1 MRTPLLST
9 LAAGLAL
16 VVLPAAAQAPP
27 APPPA
32 VGIVKV
38 RKEPI
43 TERTEFIGRIQAI
56 ARVDLVARVTA
67 FLEEV
72 SFADGAEVKKGDIL
86 YRLERGPFEAD
97 VAAKQA
103 AIDQINAQLQN
114 AELTLKRAQTLLRG
128 PAGQQ
133 ANVDAALANQRSLVA
148 QLKAAQATLQQSQI
162 NLGYTQITAPIDGK
176 IGRTNLTP
184 GNVVTPGSGVLATIV
199 GQDPMYIVFPIS
211 VRTAIELR
219 QRYAGSGEF
228 SAVKLRI
235 RLPDGRIYAQTGE
248 LSFVDN
254 TISPTTDTIT
264 LRGTIPNPPLF
275 AAKGGHSSTRELT
288 DGEFVTVLLEG
299 VHPIEVL
306 TVPRAAVLSDQE
318 GDYVYTLD
326 EQNTARRQPVK
337 LGQSTP
343 SSASVLAGLQEGQ
356 AVIVEGLQRVRPGI
370 VVSPGP
376 AASEPTEKAVN

>member
-176 IGRTNLTP
+176 IGRTNMTP